1 MKDASFN
8 QTKIKVKW
16 PSGKKRM
23 QKKRCNFKGTGRLD
37 TQGTLNSKDDNLEE
51 DVDKKN
57 ISIFCKNFA
66 NGT

>member
-23 QKKRCNFKGTGRLD
+23 QKKRCNFKGAGHIRDLKQSGR
-37 TQGTLNSKDDNLEE
+37 QPIRG
-51 DVDKKN
+51 
-57 ISIFCKNFA
+57 C
-66 NGT
+66 